1 VFKRTALVSAFLV
14 GALALTGCSNGDS
27 GSESSPAA
35 GETSAAASD
44 IKVGLAYDIGGRG
57 DQSFNDAAAKGLD
70 EAAAKFGVETKELE
84 ASTGETDAEKEE
96 RLRLLAE
103 GGYSPVI
110 AVGFAYAGPLGKVA
124 AEFPDTDFAIVDDA
138 SEASTAANIANL
150 VFAENEGSYLVGVIA
165 AQASK
170 TGQIGFV
177 GGVNTP
183 LIKKFEVGYTAG
195 AQSVNPDI
203 KVDVKY
209 LTEPPDFTGFADPAK
224 GKTAA
229 EGMFQSG
236 ADVVY
241 HAAGGSG
248 GGVFQAA
255 KAADGWA
262 IGVDSDQ
269 YQTAGDDVKDVIIT
283 SMIKR
288 VDVAVYKTIEAAVGG
303 TPLTG
308 VQTFDLKAEG
318 VGYSQSNPAVGDYS
332 AKADEAAAAIID
344 GSVTVPSS

>member
-14 GALALTGCSNGDS
+14 GALALTGCSSSDS
-27 GSESSPAA
+27 DSETTPTPGGS
-35 GETSAAASD
+35 TAASD

-70 EAAAKFGVETKELE
+70 QAKSQFGVETKELE
-84 ASTGETDAEKEE
+84 AGTGETDAQKEE

-124 AEFPDTDFAIVDDA
+124 AEFPDTNFAIVDDA
-138 SEASTAANIANL
+138 SPASTAANIANL
-150 VFAENEGSYLVGVIA
+150 VFAENEGSYLVGVVA
-165 AQASK
+165 AQASES
-170 TGQIGFV
+170 GQIGFV
-177 GGVNTP
+177 GGVDTP
-183 LIKKFEVGYTAG
+183 LIKKFEAGYVAG

-209 LTEPPDFTGFADPAK
+209 LTQPPDFSGFTDPAK

-248 GGVFQAA
+248 SGVFQAA
-255 KAADGWA
+255 KAAEGWA

-269 YQTAGDDVKDVIIT
+269 YLTAGDDVKDVILT
-283 SMIKR
+283 SMLKA
-288 VDVAVYKTIEAAVGG
+288 VDVAVYKAIEAAVNGA
-303 TPLTG
+303 PLTG
-308 VQTFDLKAEG
+308 VQTFDLAADG
-318 VGYSQSNPAVGDYS
+318 VGYSLSNPAVSDYS
-332 AKADEAAAAIID
+332 AKADEAKAAIID
-344 GSVTVPSS
+344 GSITVPTS